1 MNRNHIWALIAMSI
15 MTLSCSSSTQKAEA
29 EKPVN
34 NTQVAENQDKY
45 QQDYIE
51 KRLKAIFN
59 DAYSNGKSCIE
70 NDSLFC
76 SQEYNTLQ
84 NKAIAIAESNE
95 YVLVD
100 NDHWSQSQDPQN
112 PQMTIKKIYNIN
124 KNNKTATADI
134 EVTNKYNR
142 NEPSAVTLQLI
153 LENDDWF
160 IDNWVIYWEGD
171 SIDEKDFLQQYINN
185 GGKVE

>member
-1 MNRNHIWALIAMSI
+1 M
-15 MTLSCSSSTQKAEA
+15 
-29 EKPVN
+29 
-34 NTQVAENQDKY
+34 
-45 QQDYIE
+45 
-51 KRLKAIFN
+51 
-59 DAYSNGKSCIE
+59 
-70 NDSLFC
+70 FC

-95 YVLVD
+95 YVLID

-185 GGKVE
+185 DGKVE